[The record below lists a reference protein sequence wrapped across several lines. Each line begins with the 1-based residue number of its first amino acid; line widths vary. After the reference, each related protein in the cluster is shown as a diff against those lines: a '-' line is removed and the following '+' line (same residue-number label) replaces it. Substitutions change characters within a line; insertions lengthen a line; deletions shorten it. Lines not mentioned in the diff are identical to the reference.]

1 MTLEDPRGPSVI
13 AEAGEEKGQRQ
24 SRVTW
29 ERPGRATVA
38 SATEDAAVSCGAQAA
53 SGSQKSIGVCLIE
66 KCLK

>member
-29 ERPGRATVA
+29 ERPGRAT
-38 SATEDAAVSCGAQAA
+38 EDAAVSCGAQAA
-53 SGSQKSIGVCLIE
+53 SGSQKSIGVCFIE